1 MKKVLLNWLS
11 GDDTDLYLIDMTEEE
26 WEEVKIAN
34 NHYLGESLVEDV
46 DQYKSNMRAVS
57 MLVMAIDTPSRKQ
70 DYIDWA
76 NELEVHHSW
85 VGKFNHYEKIAS
97 GPIFADELLSTG
109 YYY

>member
-11 GDDTDLYLIDMTEEE
+11 GEDTELYLIGMIEEE

-34 NHYLGESLVEDV
+34 NHYLGEMNTEHI
-46 DQYKSNMRAVS
+46 DQFKASMRAVS
-57 MLVMAIDTPSRKQ
+57 TLIMAIDTPSRKQ

-76 NELEVHHSW
+76 NELEVHPSW
-85 VGKFNHYEKIAS
+85 VGKFKHHEMLTS
-97 GPIFADELLSTG
+97 GHIVADELLSTG